1 MSLTIMLTGGGTGG
15 HIFPALALREELLRR
30 HPDWNFVFVGTKRG
44 LEAEIVP
51 RAGVPLEFLDIEGL
65 IGRGWRSLRALMKLP
80 FALRGARALLRKY
93 SPVLVAGFGGYA
105 SFPLLWAA
113 AGQKIPTLIHESNLT
128 PGFANR
134 CLAGRV
140 NARAAAF
147 STVQEIWPSAVLT
160 GMPVRAGFSLARK
173 IALEKN
179 IALEKAIAL
188 EKVIAPEKKTA
199 PEKNALHVL
208 IAGGSRG
215 AAGLNAMVRADLDAL
230 LAQQGLMITHQT
242 GAAQHAQFAP
252 LAQGRANYS
261 ALPFITDMPAAM
273 AAADLYIGRAGAS
286 TLAEITAAG
295 LPAILVPFPAAA
307 ADHQTK
313 NAEGMVRL
321 GAAQLLA
328 ERDFTPGA
336 LAERVKNLAADS
348 PRLAA
353 MATASAAAGKPDAAA
368 HLADLAESLIAK
380 AAVRA

>member
-1 MSLTIMLTGGGTGG
+1 MSITIMLTGGGTGG

-30 HPDWNFVFVGTKRG
+30 HPDWNFVFVGTQRG

-51 RAGVPLEFLDIEGL
+51 RAGVTLEFLDIEGL

-93 SPVLVAGFGGYA
+93 SPALVAGFGGYA

-147 STVQEIWPSAVLT
+147 STVQEIWPNAVLT

-173 IALEKN
+173 IALEKM
-179 IALEKAIAL
+179 I
-188 EKVIAPEKKTA
+188 A
-199 PEKNALHVL
+199 PEKNALRVL

-230 LAQQGLMITHQT
+230 LGQQGLMITHQT
-242 GAAQHAQFAP
+242 GATQHAQFAP
-252 LAQGRANYS
+252 LVQGRANYS

>member
-1 MSLTIMLTGGGTGG
+1 MTTTIMLAGGGTGG

-30 HPDWNFVFVGTKRG
+30 HPDWNFIFVGTKRG

-51 RAGVPLEFLDIEGL
+51 RAGVVLEFLDIEGL

-93 SPVLVAGFGGYA
+93 SPALVAGFGGYA

-113 AGQKIPTLIHESNLT
+113 SGQKIPTLIHESNLT

-147 STVQEIWPSAVLT
+147 STVQEIWPDGAVT
-160 GMPVRAGFSLARK
+160 GMPVRAGFSLAEK
-173 IALEKN
+173 I
-179 IALEKAIAL
+179 
-188 EKVIAPEKKTA
+188 A
-199 PEKNALHVL
+199 PEKNALRVL

-215 AAGLNAMVRADLDAL
+215 AAGLNALVRADLDAL
-230 LAQQGLMITHQT
+230 LAQPGVTITHQT
-242 GAAQHAQFAP
+242 GTAQHAQFAP
-252 LAQGRANYS
+252 LSQSRANYS

-313 NAEGMVRL
+313 NAGGMVQL

-336 LAERVKNLAADS
+336 LAQIVKKLASDP
-348 PRLAA
+348 PRLVA
-353 MATASAAAGKPDAAA
+353 MAAASAAAGKPDAAA
-368 HLADLAESLIAK
+368 RLADLAESLLAK
-380 AAVRA
+380 SAVRA

>member
-1 MSLTIMLTGGGTGG
+1 MTTTIMLAGGGTGG

-30 HPDWNFVFVGTKRG
+30 HPDWNFIFVGTKRG

-51 RAGVPLEFLDIEGL
+51 RAGVALEFLDIEGL

-93 SPVLVAGFGGYA
+93 SPALVAGFGGYA

-113 AGQKIPTLIHESNLT
+113 AGQKIPALIHESNLT

-140 NARAAAF
+140 SARAAAF
-147 STVQEIWPSAVLT
+147 STVQETWPDAAVT
-160 GMPVRAGFSLARK
+160 GMPVRVGFSLAGK
-173 IALEKN
+173 
-179 IALEKAIAL
+179 
-188 EKVIAPEKKTA
+188 IAPEINT
-199 PEKNALHVL
+199 LRLL

-215 AAGLNAMVRADLDAL
+215 AAGLNALVRADLDAL
-230 LAQQGLMITHQT
+230 LAQPGLAITHQT

-252 LAQGRANYS
+252 LSHDRANYS

-313 NAEGMVRL
+313 NAEGMVQL

-336 LAERVKNLAADS
+336 LVQLVQKLAAD
-348 PRLAA
+348 PARLAA
-353 MATASAAAGKPDAAA
+353 MAAASAAAGKPDAAA
-368 HLADLAESLIAK
+368 RLADLAESLIVK
-380 AAVRA
+380 TAVRA